1 VKLSRPFG
9 VWVVTIYIGISVV
22 FNLVAVV
29 STDLGMIPLDKSPQA
44 YVRLTVLDQGM
55 IAMLLFLSIVKGIA
69 LFRLKK
75 YAFGLFLLA
84 FIINGAFLIFR
95 GHAMRD
101 RAPAWW
107 RDHPVYQP
115 SDRFR
120 DFAVRL
126 DVVLKGNSE
135 TPVAGSMSEMGFIA
149 NIERG

>member
-22 FNLVAVV
+22 FSLVAIV
-29 STDLGMIPLDKSPQA
+29 STDLGMIPLDKSTEA

-55 IAMLLFLSIVKGIA
+55 IAILLFLSIAKGIA

-95 GHAMRD
+95 GQAMRT
-101 RAPAWW
+101 ALPLGGETALFTS
-107 RDHPVYQP
+107 PVIGFVILLYVWMLYLKEILKPP
-115 SDRFR
+115 S
-120 DFAVRL
+120 
-126 DVVLKGNSE
+126 
-135 TPVAGSMSEMGFIA
+135 
-149 NIERG
+149 RGL

>member
-1 VKLSRPFG
+1 MGEPVKLSRPFG
-9 VWVVTIYIGISVV
+9 VWVVTIYIGISVL

-29 STDLGMIPLDKSPQA
+29 STDLGMIPLDKSTQA

-95 GHAMRD
+95 GHAMRT
-101 RAPAWW
+101 ALPLGGETTLFTS
-107 RDHPVYQP
+107 PVIGFVILLYVWMLYLKEILKPP
-115 SDRFR
+115 S
-120 DFAVRL
+120 
-126 DVVLKGNSE
+126 
-135 TPVAGSMSEMGFIA
+135 
-149 NIERG
+149 RGL